1 MTVSPRSSPSETIQ
15 HLSGRTFALR
25 AVPFVVALGL
35 WWVATSP
42 WVGVPRYV
50 LPSPG
55 TVLENA
61 LELYARGT
69 LIEAILSSTGRMI
82 LGFLFGS
89 IMGISLGIAVG
100 TNRLIAGFFMPLTR
114 FFQAVAGPVWIP
126 LAVLWF
132 GLGWKSVTFIIFNTV
147 FFLVFY
153 NTLMGVQTVPL
164 VITNSILTLGGDRW
178 AIIREAL
185 VPGAMPSIL
194 VGLRVGV
201 GYGWRSLIAAEIIA
215 SGEGLG
221 VLIWEGQ
228 RLFRIP
234 DIILGLVLIG
244 LISLAMDKFLF
255 APIQARTVERWG
267 TSARAPS

>member
-1 MTVSPRSSPSETIQ
+1 MSILPRSLPRETSR
-15 HLSGRTFALR
+15 HLSGMTIAVR
-25 AVPFVVALGL
+25 AVPFIVALGL

-42 WVGVPRYV
+42 WGGVPRYV

-55 TVLENA
+55 IVLENA
-61 LELYARGT
+61 LELYSKGT
-69 LIEAILSSTGRMI
+69 LVEAILSSTGRMI
-82 LGFLFGS
+82 VGFLFGS
-89 IMGISLGIAVG
+89 VLGISLGIAVG
-100 TNRLIAGFFMPLTR
+100 TNRFVAGFFMPLAR

-132 GLGWKSVTFIIFNTV
+132 GLGWRSVTFIIFNTV

-178 AIIREAL
+178 TIIKEAL

-215 SGEGLG
+215 SGQGLG

-234 DIILGLVLIG
+234 DIILGLFLIG
-244 LISLAMDKFLF
+244 LISLAMDKLLF
-255 APIQARTVERWG
+255 APIQAHTVERWG
-267 TSARAPS
+267 TSARAPN